1 MNYPS
6 EWLQSHA
13 IGEKIACEV
22 RLRIITGEIPKETI
36 LSENKLAS
44 EFSASRSPVRD
55 ALHVL
60 ANEGL
65 IRLER
70 MGAVV
75 LGFNKKDLEELY
87 DVRMLI
93 ESFIL
98 KQLCRLDQEKLVTE
112 LTKITD
118 KMVMAMNHHNAVEFS
133 YYDLHFHQLMI
144 ETAGHTRILRLWLN
158 IRPIILTA
166 LLVATVN
173 RFKDH
178 FNEINNLIDSHYFII
193 KAIQSN
199 SEAMLDKAIHH
210 HFEDTRATVFTSL
223 LQEDNNK

>member
-75 LGFNKKDLEELY
+75 LG
-87 DVRMLI
+87 
-93 ESFIL
+93 
-98 KQLCRLDQEKLVTE
+98 
-112 LTKITD
+112 LT
-118 KMVMAMNHHNAVEFS
+118 S
-133 YYDLHFHQLMI
+133 
-144 ETAGHTRILRLWLN
+144 
-158 IRPIILTA
+158 
-166 LLVATVN
+166 
-173 RFKDH
+173 
-178 FNEINNLIDSHYFII
+178 
-193 KAIQSN
+193 
-199 SEAMLDKAIHH
+199 
-210 HFEDTRATVFTSL
+210 
-223 LQEDNNK
+223 